1 MIPQKRYFLLAVTAA
16 TLIIVYGSLYP
27 FAFSDRGSLDAAV
40 RGLLAT
46 WRTVRSSR
54 GDLIANVLLY
64 MPFGFFAALSLSRR
78 GAFVPIAVA
87 AAAGLVLSG
96 AIEIAQ
102 FYDAGRDSQM
112 TDVYANTGGALLGAI
127 AAGIV
132 ARAGRL
138 PLIGEIER
146 RPFVLLLL
154 ACWAGYRYY
163 PYLPTI
169 DLHKYWNAL
178 KPLVHAPELR
188 VADFLRH
195 TAIWLAVAMMLEAL
209 LGAVRSGRV
218 FALFLVVA
226 LLLRILVLD
235 VALSPA
241 ETAGGALAL
250 VLWGAVL
257 SRLSFRAGLVALLFA
272 VAVAVH
278 ALEPFAFSSA
288 ARDFGW
294 LPFRGFLSGSLDV
307 NATSFFE
314 KSFLYGALLWLLIHA
329 GWRLRVALPA
339 SVVFVF
345 VLRYAQVYLP
355 GRSAEIADVLILLL
369 MGGLLALLPDHPA
382 PGRAA
387 ERPRRD

>member
-1 MIPQKRYFLLAVTAA
+1 MIPRKRYVLLAVAAA
-16 TLIIVYGSLYP
+16 TFIIVYGSLYP
-27 FAFSDRGSLDAAV
+27 FAFSDRGGLDAAV
-40 RGLLAT
+40 QGLLAT

-64 MPFGFFAALSLSRR
+64 MPFGFFAALSVGRR

-188 VADFLRH
+188 PADLLRH
-195 TAIWLAVAMMLEAL
+195 TAIWLALAMMLEAL
-209 LGAVRSGRV
+209 LGATRSGRV

-250 VLWGAVL
+250 VLWGAVV

-272 VAVAVH
+272 AAVAVQ

-294 LPFRGFLSGSLDV
+294 LPFRGFLTGSLEV
-307 NATSFFE
+307 NAMSFFE
-314 KSFLYGALLWLLIHA
+314 KSFLYGALLWLLIRA
-329 GWRLRVALPA
+329 GWRLQVALPA
-339 SVVFVF
+339 AAVFVF
-345 VLRYAQVYLP
+345 ALRYAQVYLP

-387 ERPRRD
+387 DRPRRD